1 MLASIINLVKEEI
14 LLVGTFNFV
23 MTSQCLK
30 EMILHLP
37 ALPGPISIKMNIL
50 HLVRI
55 NMVWLL
61 NTISHWITLVASNLN
76 LTFKKH
82 QISFSQMVTL
92 IHGAEE
98 VSTKVFHRRF
108 ITSQLK
114 MQLTILIFS
123 QKILPM
129 DPMLKEFVNKSKLS
143 SPGGKMITGISEIE
157 DQIESLQIFI
167 IF

>member
-1 MLASIINLVKEEI
+1 
-14 LLVGTFNFV
+14 
-23 MTSQCLK
+23 
-30 EMILHLP
+30 
-37 ALPGPISIKMNIL
+37 
-50 HLVRI
+50 
-55 NMVWLL
+55 
-61 NTISHWITLVASNLN
+61 VASNLS

-129 DPMLKEFVNKSKLS
+129 DLMLKEFVNKSKLS